1 MSELKGYGITDIS
14 GWKTVGYTTLTNE
27 FKKVIEKYG
36 FRYDSTNYYDDN
48 YNI

>member
-36 FRYDSTNYYDDN
+36 FRFFADLFQMVLYFH
-48 YNI
+48 